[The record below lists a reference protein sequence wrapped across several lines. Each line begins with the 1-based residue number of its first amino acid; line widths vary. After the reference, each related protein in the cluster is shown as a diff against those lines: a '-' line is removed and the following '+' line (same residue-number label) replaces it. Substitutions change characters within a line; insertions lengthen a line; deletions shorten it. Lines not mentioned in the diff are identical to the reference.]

1 MFSAW
6 GIRGDDRR
14 KDMFEINTA
23 INFQPK
29 EVDFA
34 ELWKI
39 YKQITLIMQCFA
51 VKKISQWHSQEKS
64 LKIHEWERYGLF
76 PSFFHEMG
84 KNIPIH

>member
-51 VKKISQWHSQEKS
+51 VKKIS
-64 LKIHEWERYGLF
+64 
-76 PSFFHEMG
+76 
-84 KNIPIH
+84 

>member
-1 MFSAW
+1 MLPFALTLLFQIMFSAW
-6 GIRGDDRR
+6 GIRGGDRL

-51 VKKISQWHSQEKS
+51 VKKIS
-64 LKIHEWERYGLF
+64 
-76 PSFFHEMG
+76 
-84 KNIPIH
+84 